1 MIKQI
6 TYKGKTVNTS
16 CYEDAT
22 TEEMLEAK
30 ALFFKKPTKAEV
42 LKQMQ

>member
-1 MIKQI
+1 MTKQI

-22 TEEMLEAK
+22 TEEMLAAK
-30 ALFFKKPTKAEV
+30 ALFFKKPTKADV
-42 LKQMQ
+42 LK